1 MGEPWSQY
9 VIQVVMKIGLTCI
22 RVYGVC
28 SRQWK
33 KPVLAVVPVS
43 RPVCSGDRCI
53 LYSAG
58 VFMLWPEVCVVDGS
72 SSQGGSVSRVSQLWC
87 WCCMARRNAPTAIE
101 CCYLVFPNESR
112 PISVVM
118 ECKGAE

>member
-9 VIQVVMKIGLTCI
+9 VIQVVMKIGLTCS

-28 SRQWK
+28 SRHLK
-33 KPVLAVVPVS
+33 KPVLAVVLVS

-58 VFMLWPEVCVVDGS
+58 VFMLWPGVCVVDGS
-72 SSQGGSVSRVSQLWC
+72 SSQGGSVSRGQSALVLVLYGAQECTFRHRVLLPSVS
-87 WCCMARRNAPTAIE
+87 
-101 CCYLVFPNESR
+101 
-112 PISVVM
+112 
-118 ECKGAE
+118 

>member
-1 MGEPWSQY
+1 LYQCHVPS
-9 VIQVVMKIGLTCI
+9 VVGTDVSFILPE
-22 RVYGVC
+22 C
-28 SRQWK
+28 S
-33 KPVLAVVPVS
+33 
-43 RPVCSGDRCI
+43 CSGLECVWWMVVVVKVVQ
-53 LYSAG
+53 LVG
-58 VFMLWPEVCVVDGS
+58 VN
-72 SSQGGSVSRVSQLWC
+72 QLWC